1 MAIRSSLI
9 NQIQSSISRRVYR
22 SIFLGRTDY
31 KKINKYTTTKK
42 NEQNKQKGLV
52 WLILENYQILTYFM
66 FYAIIYFAVIKA
78 L

>member
-1 MAIRSSLI
+1 MAIRASLI
-9 NQIQSSISRRVYR
+9 NQIQSSISHRVYR
-22 SIFLGRTDY
+22 SIFLERTDY
-31 KKINKYTTTKK
+31 KKKINTQQKK

>member
-1 MAIRSSLI
+1 MCTD
-9 NQIQSSISRRVYR
+9 QS
-22 SIFLGRTDY
+22 FLSAPIIK
-31 KKINKYTTTKK
+31 KKINTQQKK

-66 FYAIIYFAVIKA
+66 FYAIIYFSVIKA

>member
-1 MAIRSSLI
+1 MAIRASLI
-9 NQIQSSISRRVYR
+9 NQIQSSISHRVYR
-22 SIFLGRTDY
+22 SIFLERTDY
-31 KKINKYTTTKK
+31 KNTQQKK

-66 FYAIIYFAVIKA
+66 FYAIIYFSVIKA

>member
-9 NQIQSSISRRVYR
+9 NQIQSSISHRVYK
-22 SIFLGRTDY
+22 SIFLGCTDY
-31 KKINKYTTTKK
+31 KKINKYTTKK

-66 FYAIIYFAVIKA
+66 FYGIIYFAVIKA

>member
-1 MAIRSSLI
+1 MAIRASLI
-9 NQIQSSISRRVYR
+9 NQIQSSISHRVYR
-22 SIFLGRTDY
+22 SIFLERTDY
-31 KKINKYTTTKK
+31 KKKIKYTTKK

-66 FYAIIYFAVIKA
+66 FYAIIYFSVIKA

>member
-1 MAIRSSLI
+1 MAIRASLI
-9 NQIQSSISRRVYR
+9 NQIQSSISHRVYR
-22 SIFLGRTDY
+22 SIFLERTDY
-31 KKINKYTTTKK
+31 KKKKK

-66 FYAIIYFAVIKA
+66 FYAIIYFSVIKA